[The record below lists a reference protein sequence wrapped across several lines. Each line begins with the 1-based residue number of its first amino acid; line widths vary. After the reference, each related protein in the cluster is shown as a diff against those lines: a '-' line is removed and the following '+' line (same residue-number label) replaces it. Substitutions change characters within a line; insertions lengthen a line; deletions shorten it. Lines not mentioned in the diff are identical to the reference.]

1 MAGSHAEFRRPRP
14 TSWGAVQGKKSY
26 GRSNS
31 RFKAKCWLD
40 IVANDF
46 QFMREAQE
54 NMSGAASNYD
64 VSRLFLGSALA
75 LLVCCLGFFALPK
88 FGSLS
93 PGGVCYALTLALYVV
108 LMFASSY
115 VEEEHNFWYWATSGW
130 LFVVFINCM
139 RKDWYSRWIFH
150 PAIVTMVLHRVIR
163 RWNQTGQKYAGAD
176 DIVNSGIFHGNS
188 FVLWALIGAT
198 YMDVTLRLAR
208 HVARSL
214 ATFDDSNAR
223 PKSMDIESTDTNRMM
238 GTIAVLPLT
247 GTAFVFKLA
256 FTAKDAPELTTGM
269 TGNMMDTF
277 EGLDLVSLA
286 RMVFGGLVLS
296 GGWIAFA
303 EWHRSAKRARRGR
316 TGNGGKS
323 SQNNHIQQH
332 QLTHDRP
339 RSRFL
344 RPGHPFPPHSN
355 QSPQHPTVHA
365 LPTTVFLAL

>member
-1 MAGSHAEFRRPRP
+1 LIESEALA
-14 TSWGAVQGKKSY
+14 
-26 GRSNS
+26 NS
-31 RFKAKCWLD
+31 
-40 IVANDF
+40 F

-64 VSRLFLGSALA
+64 VPRLFLGTGLA
-75 LLVCCLGFFALPK
+75 FLICCLGFFALPK

-93 PGGVCYALTLALYVV
+93 PGGVYYALTLALYAV

-130 LFVVFINCM
+130 LFVVFIDAM

-150 PAIVTMVLHRVIR
+150 PAIITMVLHRLIR

-176 DIVNSGIFHGNS
+176 DIVNSGWFHGNS
-188 FVLWALIGAT
+188 FILWSLIGAT

-214 ATFDDSNAR
+214 ATFDDSN
-223 PKSMDIESTDTNRMM
+223 PKLKNVEIESTDTNRMM
-238 GTIAVLPLT
+238 GAIAVLPLT
-247 GTAFVFKLA
+247 ATAFVFKLA

-286 RMVFGGLVLS
+286 RMVFGGLALS

-303 EWHRSAKRARRGR
+303 EWHRSKKRARMGKA
-316 TGNGGKS
+316 GNGGKIS
-323 SQNNHIQQH
+323 WPGAMWNY
-332 QLTHDRP
+332 QLTEV
-339 RSRFL
+339 RSRSCSL
-344 RPGHPFPPHSN
+344 RLGYSFPPHTN
-355 QSPQHPTVHA
+355 QSAQHPTVPS
-365 LPTTVFLAL
+365 LPATVLLPL